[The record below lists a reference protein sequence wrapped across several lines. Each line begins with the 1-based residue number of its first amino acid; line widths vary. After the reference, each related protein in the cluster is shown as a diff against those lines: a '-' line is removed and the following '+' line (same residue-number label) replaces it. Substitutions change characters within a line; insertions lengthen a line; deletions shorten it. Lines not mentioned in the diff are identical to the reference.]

1 MSKPARDRL
10 RATLLVLG
18 LAALG
23 VGACAYIVAHQ
34 RLRIPLV
41 DEKPFTLYAELSTAQ
56 AVTPGQGQTVRVA
69 GVQIGEIG
77 DVKLRDG
84 RARVTMNI
92 EREFRGLVRRD
103 ATALL
108 RPKTGLK
115 DMFLELDPG
124 RGARVPEGWTM
135 PVANTAPDVNP
146 EEIFAMLDADTRDYL
161 RLLVDGA
168 GRGLRGRGGDLRE
181 VYRLFEPTH
190 RDLARVNGAVATRRA
205 SLRRLVN
212 SLRLLGGELAHREDD
227 LAELVDSAARV
238 FRAYA
243 SEDQN
248 ITRAVEV
255 LPGAL
260 RQTTQTLR
268 KVERFATVLGPAAQ
282 DLRPAARA
290 LQDSQ
295 DALRELATEGTPIVR
310 ERVRPF
316 VRAARPLTKALARP
330 SRDLATATPDLTKTF
345 VELNRA
351 LNMVGYNRDG
361 REPPDKP
368 ERDEGYLFWTAWVPH
383 QSANLFSTADAH
395 GSLRP
400 SLLTGECQTFKSLA
414 NDQPELEFILNLTP
428 LFTNPEICK

>member
-1 MSKPARDRL
+1 MSRPTRERI
-10 RATLLVLG
+10 RATILVLALAVLG
-18 LAALG
+18 LG
-23 VGACAYIVAHQ
+23 VLAYIVAHQ
-34 RLRIPLV
+34 RLRIPV
-41 DEKPFTLYAELSTAQ
+41 VEEKPFQLHAELSTAQ

-69 GVQIGEIG
+69 GVQIGEIS
-77 DVKLRDG
+77 DVELRDG
-84 RARVTMNI
+84 RAKVSMNI
-92 EREFRGLVRRD
+92 EQEFKGLIRRD

-115 DMFLELDPG
+115 DMFLEVDPG
-124 RGARVPEGWTM
+124 RGEKVSEGWTM

-161 RLLVDGA
+161 KLLVDGA
-168 GRGLRGRGGDLRE
+168 GRGLAGRGGDLRQ
-181 VYRLFEPTH
+181 VYRMFESTH
-190 RDLARVNGAVATRRA
+190 RDLARVNTAVATRRE

-212 SLRLLGGELAHREDD
+212 SLQRLGGELAKREDD
-227 LAELVDSAARV
+227 LAELVDGAARV

-260 RQTTQTLR
+260 RQTTDTLR
-268 KVERFATVLGPAAQ
+268 KVERYATVLGPSSEQ
-282 DLRPAARA
+282 LRPAARELA
-290 LQDSQ
+290 ETQ
-295 DALRELATEGTPIVR
+295 DALRDLATPGTPILR

-316 VRAARPLTKALARP
+316 VRAARPLTRALARP
-330 SRDLATATPDLTKTF
+330 ARNLATATPDLTRTF
-345 VELNRA
+345 GELNKA

-361 REPPDKP
+361 REPPEKAG
-368 ERDEGYLFWTAWVPH
+368 RDEGYLFWTAWVPH

-414 NDQPELEFILNLTP
+414 NDQPELEFMLNLTP
-428 LFTNPEICK
+428 LFTNPEICR